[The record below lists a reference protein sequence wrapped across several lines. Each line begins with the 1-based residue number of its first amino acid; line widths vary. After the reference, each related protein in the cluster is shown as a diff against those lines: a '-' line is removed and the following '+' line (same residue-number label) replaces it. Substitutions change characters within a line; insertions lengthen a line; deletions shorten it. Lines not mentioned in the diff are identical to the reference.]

1 MKIYGLKVFYYVKSM
16 ETHIKFILCGINN
29 KNEKITIELDKEYL
43 KINKVTNFN
52 GFSLIFKD
60 LSLIKIPYEDIS
72 LIEYNEEPKSL
83 EIVEN
88 DIFNLEL
95 YLSLHKDDYYNFIL
109 DNINTFSRTI
119 KYKSNRPVWFFKGTN
134 YIAKNYIARL
144 TNISKYIVDRYNFI
158 PDLIECDIIVFPDK
172 YFIDEQLLKTRCIG
186 NNEYISVSFES
197 KMSNNINYP
206 FWKNRY
212 IYIFLGLPNTGKTYI
227 SNSLGLNVFKT
238 DNYSNLPNYI
248 EEDIVIIG
256 KNKIYDIDID
266 IIPRF
271 RGNCY
276 FTFVEFDFI

>member
-1 MKIYGLKVFYYVKSM
+1 
-16 ETHIKFILCGINN
+16 
-29 KNEKITIELDKEYL
+29 
-43 KINKVTNFN
+43 
-52 GFSLIFKD
+52 
-60 LSLIKIPYEDIS
+60 
-72 LIEYNEEPKSL
+72 
-83 EIVEN
+83 
-88 DIFNLEL
+88 
-95 YLSLHKDDYYNFIL
+95 
-109 DNINTFSRTI
+109 
-119 KYKSNRPVWFFKGTN
+119 
-134 YIAKNYIARL
+134 
-144 TNISKYIVDRYNFI
+144 
-158 PDLIECDIIVFPDK
+158 
-172 YFIDEQLLKTRCIG
+172 
-186 NNEYISVSFES
+186 VSFES